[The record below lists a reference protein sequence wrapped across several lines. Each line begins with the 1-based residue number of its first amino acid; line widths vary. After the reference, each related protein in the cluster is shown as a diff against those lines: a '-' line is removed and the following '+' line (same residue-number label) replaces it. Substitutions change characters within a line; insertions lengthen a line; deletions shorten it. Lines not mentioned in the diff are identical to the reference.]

1 MPMSAYDKVLYPS
14 HPHPQTHPN
23 RLATVGALFGLHCAP
38 VRHCRVLELGCGD
51 GSNVIPMAWSY
62 PDSEFLGVD
71 LAAHPIASGQRMIA
85 ELGLKNVR
93 LVQDSILS
101 LRPGWQEFDYII
113 AHGLYSWVPA
123 DLRQHILAL
132 CGGCLAPTGVAFVSY
147 AAYPG
152 CHLRNMIREMMLFH
166 VRGFDTPEERI
177 PQATALLRFL
187 AGAQEV
193 QDEYRRWLKVELD
206 RVLEH
211 DPGHLYHDD
220 LADVNQPFYFTQFMA
235 EASRHSLQYLGEAD
249 FFEMSDHVFTPSVR
263 QMLDELSKNR
273 ILREQ
278 YLDFLK
284 CRRFRQTLLCRGE
297 TQLTDK
303 PILEAVASFRVSS
316 ALTCPTPPVDLRP
329 GIAASFE
336 APRGAK
342 AQTDFPLGKA
352 CLLALAERGFIG
364 LDFGDLLEQAKKRL
378 EDAGLAMES
387 GVGLRT
393 SLCKFLLRLYNTGV
407 IDFHSSP
414 VIGAATP
421 SQTPVASPIARWQ
434 IRHGNIVTSLFH
446 MAVQVEDDIGRQLL
460 SLLDGTR
467 DRKALADALWQYIQ
481 SQDPSPGTDSERS
494 PRRDTLESDLEKNL
508 VKLSRLGLLVA

>member
-1 MPMSAYDKVLYPS
+1 MSAYDQVLYPS
-14 HPHPQTHPN
+14 HPHPQTHPD
-23 RLATVGALFGLHCAP
+23 RLATVGALFGLRCAP

-51 GSNVIPMAWSY
+51 GSNMVPMAWSN
-62 PDSEFLGVD
+62 PESEFLGVD
-71 LAAHPIASGQRMIA
+71 LAARPIAAGQQMIA
-85 ELGLKNVR
+85 ELGLKNTR
-93 LVQDSILS
+93 LTQDSILN

-123 DLRQHILAL
+123 EVRQHLLAL
-132 CGGCLAPTGVAFVSY
+132 CRGCLAPTGMAFVSY

-187 AGAQEV
+187 ADAQEV
-193 QDEYRRWLKVELD
+193 PDEYRRCLKVELD

-220 LADVNQPFYFTQFMA
+220 LAAVNQPFYFTQFMA
-235 EASRHSLQYLGEAD
+235 EASRHSLQYVGEAD

-263 QMLDELSKNR
+263 QMLEELSKNR

-284 CRRFRQTLLCRGE
+284 CRRFRQTLLCRGAA
-297 TQLTDK
+297 QLAGK
-303 PILEAVASFRVSS
+303 PVPEVVASFHVSS
-316 ALTCPTPPVDLRP
+316 AIACPVQPIDLRP
-329 GIAASFE
+329 GISASFE

-352 CLLALAERGFIG
+352 CLLTLAEKGLIGVGFTP
-364 LDFGDLLEQAKKRL
+364 LLEEAKKRL
-378 EDAGLAMES
+378 QDTGLTMDSDA
-387 GVGLRT
+387 VLRGN
-393 SLCKFLLRLYNTGV
+393 LCEFLLRLYGAGV
-407 IDFHSSP
+407 VDFRSSP
-414 VIGAATP
+414 ALGTATP
-421 SQTPVASPIARWQ
+421 SQTPLASPIARWQ

-446 MAVQVEDDIGRQLL
+446 VAVQVEDDIGRQLL

-467 DRKALADALWQYIQ
+467 DREALADALWQYLQ
-481 SQDPSPGTDSERS
+481 AKDPSPTTESERS
-494 PRRDTLESDLEKNL
+494 ARRGTLESDLERNL
-508 VKLSRLGLLVA
+508 VKLARLGLLVA